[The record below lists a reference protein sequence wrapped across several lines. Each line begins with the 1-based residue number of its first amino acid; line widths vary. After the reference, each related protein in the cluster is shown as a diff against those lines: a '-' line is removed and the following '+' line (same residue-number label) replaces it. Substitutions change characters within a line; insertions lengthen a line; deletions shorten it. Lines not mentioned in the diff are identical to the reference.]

1 MKLHNVWKHAKEQ
14 LTDPN
19 AQPNYSVIKAK
30 VLNTKPSYGPY
41 LHSMYK
47 FVINYCGGHDAP
59 KLHET
64 VAYERANG
72 KRINLKP
79 ELHEALC
86 KQYSESFVQFRH
98 ALRKYAVTGHTLR
111 PSDASK
117 LLSSASEPTKLS
129 DQCMHEVRSAIA
141 RLSDDPKVYNV
152 ALEFVHEMDI
162 DLVKFAMDQKLGKT
176 YKDPRSIACDAIRNI
191 NLALGK
197 LSLRIAPV
205 KNKYV
210 SWLVAAEQPTAETTT
225 TKTREAAV
233 ECVQVFD
240 STGAIVNTVEVMAFH
255 GFKVGGTIKNKHDGT
270 IAEILDIPSRSSTI
284 TIQIQG
290 IGKATTAIKGFI
302 GKVKEWT
309 QHKSKSSELVEFKKP
324 FKGNVQWNVMVVKS
338 AVTVAID
345 ELAKQHDESKCK
357 VDVFKT
363 PLRVV
368 ATSDIANLVL
378 VPVTYSIKS
387 VESEKSSDAA
397 DDNKIQFTK
406 AFDKQCLG
414 VTSNHN
420 FYVASPNDSVVST
433 LYFKVVQAITHVE
446 AEANIEIYLVQA
458 SNGVKIPCIRNRS
471 PIASGSEL
479 KLFKPKKDKVKKVA
493 DITPAPADDGE
504 EEPKKKRTKKATK

>member
-14 LTDPN
+14 FTDPN

-30 VLNTKPSYGPY
+30 VMNTKPSYGPY

-47 FVINYCGGHDAP
+47 FVINFCGGHDAP

-72 KRINLKP
+72 KRMNLKP

-86 KQYSESFVQFRH
+86 RQYTESFVQFRH
-98 ALRKYAVTGHTLR
+98 ALRKYAVTGNTLR
-111 PSDASK
+111 AGEVSK
-117 LLSSASEPTKLS
+117 LLQSASEPTKLS
-129 DQCMHEVRSAIA
+129 EQCMHEVRSVIA
-141 RLSDDPKVYNV
+141 RLSDDPNVYNV

-162 DLVKFAMDQKLGKT
+162 DLVKFALYQKLGKT
-176 YKDPRSIACDAIRNI
+176 YTDPRSIACDAVRNI

-205 KNKYV
+205 KNKYA
-210 SWLVAAEQPTAETTT
+210 SWLVAAGQPKAETTPT
-225 TKTREAAV
+225 TRESTV

-255 GFKVGGTIKNKHDGT
+255 GFTVGGTIKNKHDGT

-284 TIQIQG
+284 TLKIQG
-290 IGKATTAIKGFI
+290 IGNATTPIKGFI
-302 GKVKEWT
+302 GKVKDWA
-309 QHKSKSSELVEFKKP
+309 QHKTKSSELVEFKKP
-324 FKGNVQWNVMVVKS
+324 FKGNVQWNIIVVKS
-338 AVTVAID
+338 AVTIAID

-357 VDVFKT
+357 LDVFKT

-368 ATSDIANLVL
+368 ATSDIDNIVL
-378 VPVTYSIKS
+378 VPVTYAIKS
-387 VESEKSSDAA
+387 VEIEKSSDAA

-414 VTSNHN
+414 VTSKHN
-420 FYVASPNDSVVST
+420 FYLTCPSESTIST

-446 AEANIEIYLVQA
+446 AEANMELFLASA
-458 SNGVKIPCIRNRS
+458 SNGVKIPCMRNCS

-493 DITPAPADDGE
+493 DITPAPAEDGK
-504 EEPKKKRTKKATK
+504 EEPKTKRTKRATK